1 MRSAVTIPLPLKLLD
16 VIPLIAAMKAVSGL
30 SVSVFRTK
38 QQFKPLAG
46 DGTVIIFMWPCG
58 RPYD

>member
-1 MRSAVTIPLPLKLLD
+1 MRSAVTIPLPRKLLD
-16 VIPLIAAMKAVSGL
+16 VIPLKAVSDL

-38 QQFKPLAG
+38 HQFKPLAG
-46 DGTVIIFMWPCG
+46 DGTLTIFMWPCR